1 MAASGVELATA
12 YVAVTL
18 SMRGVEKSIADGL
31 SPAEPAVAKT
41 GKSWGASL
49 GSGLKAGAA
58 AAGGAVAA
66 VLGTALV
73 KGFGR
78 LSAIEEARASLSG
91 LGNDAGKVDAIMQ
104 NALAAVK
111 GTAFGMDE
119 AAQTAAGA
127 VAAGIKPGK
136 DLEGVLRL
144 VGDAATIGKTSMADM
159 GGIFNKVATSGKVQG
174 DVLAQLSDKGIP
186 IVQLLAK
193 ELGVTAEETVALAS
207 KGKINFETFRAAM
220 EAGMGGAAL
229 KSGETTKGAFKN
241 MMAAVSRLG
250 AGLLKGVYPL
260 FGKVFN
266 GAGKMVDSLEAKLT
280 PLATLFS
287 TELAGGITA
296 FGAAWTAN
304 DGDITS
310 SGFPGFMERVAYIA
324 RGVFDELRGG
334 ITAFGAAWAYNDGEV
349 TSSGFPGFMER
360 VAYVSHQVWD
370 SLKQLD
376 FSSWTNF
383 TGSLDKAGGTAGNAI
398 AGIGSSLTTL
408 GPAFS
413 EFGRQLPNITGAFVK
428 LGGVSLNVLMVAL
441 GFLADHVD
449 TIIAWMP
456 VIVAGFI
463 AWRIAST
470 ALAVSQYKLQ
480 VAQAAMAPVLLA
492 NNILRFASV
501 RAETALSIAQ
511 GQSTAT
517 TNASSA
523 ATLRAKAATVMH
535 TVATWATVAAQK
547 AWTVAKIAGGIAAR
561 GLGLALKFAM
571 GPIGLVITAI
581 SLLVG
586 GLVWFFTQTDLG
598 KGIVQSAFAAIK
610 TAIAAVVDWWNTALV
625 PALQAV
631 GQWFKDVWDGA
642 ARAVEAS
649 MVWIMQ
655 AAGNVATFFDAYV
668 MQPIQIILTA
678 LGAAFTWLY
687 EAIIKPVFDA
697 ISVVVN
703 GFYLVFR
710 AIFQLVVAVFQQIIA
725 PAFMDFW
732 QGVIA
737 PVFAAA
743 GAIISTWWNLTKA
756 VFDIAVAFVRDTLG
770 AIFTWLR
777 DFIITPVFNFI
788 RTAVSVWWAATKL
801 IFDATVSFVRD
812 TLGAI
817 FTWFR
822 DTIITP
828 VFAGIKLAIDFWWVS
843 VSAIF
848 NAVVGFLRNTLGVA
862 FTWLKDTIINPVFN
876 GIRDTIDSVWK
887 NGIKPVFDTLS
898 GAVRDDL
905 PKAFEKG
912 KEAIKKIWDGVQEIA
927 KIPIRFVLK
936 DVIDGGLIGGFNKIA
951 NILKIDELPTVTPA
965 GFRDGGYT
973 GRVDRNRIAG
983 VVHGDEHVIRSESR
997 RSIEGAAPGLLES
1010 FNQLGARALDTFGF
1024 RKGGRVNPTKNMT
1037 LTQGFSAYHDGI
1049 DIGVGVG
1056 TPVFAADAGRITHA
1070 GWGASAPGVSG
1081 GKEVHLMSD
1090 GVEQWFA
1097 HLSQIGVQVG
1107 QQVAAGQ
1114 QIALSGNTGISSGPH
1129 LHFGT
1134 YRGGWPNAIN
1144 PLSYLAGA
1152 QSPEGGT
1159 AGGGDGGSGFLDPF
1173 GALMSLADGVLQKVK
1188 DAIPGGGF
1196 MVEAAAGIGK
1206 KLITDV
1212 IGWGKRKLGMGGVTG
1227 APTLFD
1233 GGGWL
1238 ENTGG
1243 PQLIDHRSRKPDAV
1257 LTSDQFSDIHSLA
1270 MSGGGQIDVDMLGAA
1285 VARALDGATFD
1296 FGNVGGLAN
1305 SVAATMNTSSRRS
1318 VSRG

>member
-1 MAASGVELATA
+1 MPATGVELATA

-18 SMRGVEKSIADGL
+18 SMRGMEKSLAEGL
-31 SPAEPAVAKT
+31 SPAAPVVEKT

-49 GSGLKAGAA
+49 GAGLKTGAK
-58 AAGGAVAA
+58 AAGTAIAA
-66 VLGTALV
+66 VLGTALI

-127 VAAGIKPGK
+127 VAAGIKPGQ
-136 DLEGVLRL
+136 DLESVLRL

-159 GGIFNKVATSGKVQG
+159 GSIFNKVATSGKIQG
-174 DVLAQLSDKGIP
+174 DVLGQLSDKGIP

-193 ELGVTAEETVALAS
+193 ELGVTAEETVKLAS
-207 KGKINFETFRAAM
+207 DGKINFETFRAAM

-287 TELAGGITA
+287 TELAGGLMA
-296 FGAAWTAN
+296 FGAAWAANDGDITSSGFPGFMERLAFITRGVFDEMRGGIIAFGAAWAAN

-310 SGFPGFMERVAYIA
+310 SGFPGFMERVAYI
-324 RGVFDELRGG
+324 
-334 ITAFGAAWAYNDGEV
+334 
-349 TSSGFPGFMER
+349 
-360 VAYVSHQVWD
+360 SHQVWD
-370 SLKQLD
+370 ALKQLD

-383 TGSLDKAGGTAGNAI
+383 TASLDQAGGTAGKALSS
-398 AGIGSSLTTL
+398 IGDSMTTL

-456 VIVAGFI
+456 VIVAGFL
-463 AWRIAST
+463 AWRLASS

-480 VAQAAMAPVLLA
+480 MAQAAMAPVLLA

-517 TNASSA
+517 TNASAA
-523 ATLRAKAATVMH
+523 ATLRARAATVLH
-535 TVATWATVAAQK
+535 TAATWATTAAQK
-547 AWTVAKIAGGIAAR
+547 AWTLAKIAGGVAAK
-561 GLGLALKFAM
+561 GLGLALKFAL
-571 GPIGLVITAI
+571 GPVGLIITAI
-581 SLLVG
+581 TLLVG
-586 GLVWFFTQTDLG
+586 GLVWFFTQTDIG
-598 KGIVQSAFAAIK
+598 KSIVQKAFAAIQ
-610 TAIAAVVDWWNTALV
+610 AAVASVVDWWNGTLIPV
-625 PALQAV
+625 LQTV

-642 ARAVEAS
+642 ALAVQTAIQ
-649 MVWIMQ
+649 WIMDSAGKV
-655 AAGNVATFFDAYV
+655 AAFFQTYV
-668 MQPIQIILTA
+668 MAPTQIILTA
-678 LGAAFTWLY
+678 LGDAFTWLY
-687 EAIIKPVFDA
+687 ETIIKPVFDA
-697 ISVVVN
+697 IYTVAN
-703 GFYLVFR
+703 GFYLGFR
-710 AIFQLVVAVFQQIIA
+710 GIFQLVVAIFKEIIA
-725 PAFMDFW
+725 PAFMEFW
-732 QGVIA
+732 HGVVE
-737 PVFAAA
+737 PVFNGIRDAV
-743 GAIISTWWNLTKA
+743 SLWWNATKA
-756 VFDIAVAFVRDTLG
+756 LFDIAVTFLRETLG
-770 AIFTWLR
+770 AAFTWLR
-777 DFIITPVFNFI
+777 DVVIVPVFDFIKNTISTWWTNVQSNFNAAVTFI
-788 RTAVSVWWAATKL
+788 RTVFSVA
-801 IFDATVSFVRD
+801 
-812 TLGAI
+812 

-822 DTIITP
+822 DTIISP
-828 VFAGIKLAIDFWWVS
+828 VFNFIRDVVSTWWTNVR
-843 VSAIF
+843 ANF
-848 NAVVGFLRNTLGVA
+848 QMVVDFLRNVLGAA
-862 FTWLKDTIINPVFN
+862 FTWLRDTIITPVWN
-876 GIRDTIDSVWK
+876 GIKDVISNVW
-887 NGIKPVFDTLS
+887 NTGIKPVFDFLS
-898 GAVRDDL
+898 N
-905 PKAFEKG
+905 
-912 KEAIKKIWDGVQEIA
+912 AIKNDVPNAFQKGVDGVRGIWDTLLDIA
-927 KIPIRFVLK
+927 KKPVRFVVNT
-936 DVIDGGLIGGFNKIA
+936 VINDGLIGAFNKVA
-951 NILKIDELPTVTPA
+951 GILPGIDQLPRVALPP

-973 GRVDRNRIAG
+973 GRLDKNAIAG
-983 VVHGDEHVIRSESR
+983 VVHGDEHVIRSQSR
-997 RSIEGAAPGLLES
+997 RSIENAAPGLLER
-1010 FNQLGARALDTFGF
+1010 FNQIGARALDAIGYK
-1024 RKGGRVNPTKNMT
+1024 KGGRVNPVKNMT
-1037 LTQGFSAYHDGI
+1037 LTQGYSAFHDGI

-1081 GKEVHLMSD
+1081 GQEVHLMSD

-1097 HLSQIGVQVG
+1097 HLSQIGVKTG

-1134 YRGGWPNAIN
+1134 YRGGWPHAIN

-1152 QSPEGGT
+1152 QSPEGGQ
-1159 AGGGDGGSGFLDPF
+1159 AGDGGSGFMDPF
-1173 GALMSLADGVLQKVK
+1173 GPLRALADGVLQKVK

-1212 IGWGKRKLGMGGVTG
+1212 MGWGKGKLGMGAVSGI
-1227 APTLFD
+1227 PTLFD

-1238 ENTGG
+1238 EDTGA
-1243 PQLIDHRSRKPDAV
+1243 PQLIDHRRRKPDAV
-1257 LTSDQFSDIHSLA
+1257 LTNAEWGMAEKALL
-1270 MSGGGQIDVDMLGAA
+1270 GGGSALPDRVTLQVDGYEFNAY
-1285 VARALDGATFD
+1285 VDRRAG
-1296 FGNVGGLAN
+1296 
-1305 SVAATMNTSSRRS
+1305 SVVKSADQQSAYSRAGR
-1318 VSRG
+1318 